1 VTALILGKPPEKPSG
16 PSHFSILPVVRNC
29 ETQSFADM
37 AKMWAFMLN
46 YVWMST
52 VCCILICD
60 GQAVEM
66 WRNAK
71 RKFPV
76 EFQYPGTHRQW
87 RHAFSRACML
97 LHPRGVL
104 EGLKIHLPRAFHA
117 E

>member
-1 VTALILGKPPEKPSG
+1 MTALILGKPPEKPSG

-76 EFQYPGTHRQW
+76 EYR
-87 RHAFSRACML
+87 R
-97 LHPRGVL
+97 VL
-104 EGLKIHLPRAFHA
+104 IGNGGMQSHLSFDFAQLNAIAPDFNLCVVSAVIIQ
-117 E
+117 